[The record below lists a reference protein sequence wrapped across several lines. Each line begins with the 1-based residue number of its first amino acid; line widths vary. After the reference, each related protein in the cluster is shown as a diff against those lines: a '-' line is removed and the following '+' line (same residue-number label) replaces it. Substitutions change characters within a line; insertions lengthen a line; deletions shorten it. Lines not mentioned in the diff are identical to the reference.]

1 MIDHEDRRSTSPE
14 DFPIADAVAA
24 HALVRPWWRALAE
37 DDDGAVR
44 RLNHP
49 GSLDDPGIG
58 LAARLRDGLGV
69 SVEQCAAMGVFNT
82 VSVLNDGGWA
92 FHCKTGVRSYERPSL
107 SRRNGTDGATSSPAR
122 GWLIKVDRAED
133 GSWRV
138 WGWVSDQEAIVK
150 VILPSVAWDAVAVTP

>member
-1 MIDHEDRRSTSPE
+1 MIDDEDRAAPSSD

-49 GSLDDPGIG
+49 RALDDASIG
-58 LAARLRDGLGV
+58 LASRLRDGLGV

-82 VSVLNDGGWA
+82 VSVLGDGGWA
-92 FHCKTGVRSYERPSL
+92 FRCKTGVRSYERPSL
-107 SRRNGTDGATSSPAR
+107 SRKATVGESTGGAAR
-122 GWLIKVDRAED
+122 GWLIRVDKAED

-138 WGWVSDQEAIVK
+138 WGSVSDQETIIK
-150 VILPSVAWDAVAVTP
+150 VILPPVALQAVAVTR